1 MAREL
6 RRLLIPR
13 ERLQAAALGA
23 RGGLLVPLNGSE
35 QHYLRRVL
43 RLRDG
48 DPVAVVDG
56 AGNLWSAAL
65 VASDRLQLVES
76 LEAPRQRQAPP
87 APLLQLA
94 LALPRRDVELVWR
107 MATELGIDRLQP
119 LRAERC
125 VGIAAQ
131 PPLDRWRT
139 VVVEACE
146 QCERLW
152 IPQFAEMAE
161 ARGWLAEPLPGEPA
175 ESAGGASAG
184 NREGR
189 LLATTRRAGLP
200 LLQGVLRDQP
210 CADQRL
216 VVAVGPEGGWSPAEE
231 EAALAGGWQPVSL
244 GAAILRSGTAAVAA
258 AALLT
263 AWRAQAQPPAAAQFL
278 R

>member
-6 RRLLIPR
+6 RRLLIPL
-13 ERLQAAALGA
+13 ERLQAAAAQAAGA
-23 RGGLLVPLNGSE
+23 EAALRPGTPALLVPLSRSE

-56 AGNLWSAAL
+56 EGSRWSAAL
-65 VASDRLQLVES
+65 QASERLQLMEP
-76 LEAPRQRQAPP
+76 LDAPLQRQP
-87 APLLQLA
+87 AAERRLQLA

-125 VGIAAQ
+125 VAITE
-131 PPLDRWRT
+131 PPLERWRT
-139 VVVEACE
+139 VVAEACE

-152 IPQFAEMAE
+152 LPGIAGLEE
-161 ARGWLAEPLPGEPA
+161 AGPWLAG
-175 ESAGGASAG
+175 AGAASADPPL
-184 NREGR
+184 R
-189 LLATTRRAGLP
+189 LLATTRQHSLP
-200 LLQGVLRDQP
+200 LLQELLLEHRP
-210 CADQRL
+210 AAREL

-231 EAALAGGWQPVSL
+231 QAALAGGWQPVSL
-244 GAAILRSGTAAVAA
+244 GPTILRTDTAAVAA
-258 AALLT
+258 SALLT
-263 AWRAQAQPPAAAQFL
+263 NWRAQTDRRAEAQFL

>member
-13 ERLQAAALGA
+13 ERLQASAPPAP
-23 RGGLLVPLNGSE
+23 GGLRVPLNGSE

-43 RLRDG
+43 RLREG
-48 DPVAVVDG
+48 DQVAVVDG

-76 LEAPRQRQAPP
+76 LEAPRHQQPPP
-87 APLLQLA
+87 APILQLA

-125 VGIAAQ
+125 VAIAE
-131 PPLDRWRT
+131 PPLERWRM
-139 VVVEACE
+139 VVAEACE

-152 IPQFAEMAE
+152 LPAVSGLEE
-161 ARGWLAEPLPGEPA
+161 AGSWLAW
-175 ESAGGASAG
+175 AGAASADPPL
-184 NREGR
+184 R
-189 LLATTRRAGLP
+189 LLATTRQENLP
-200 LLQGVLRDQP
+200 LLQEWLHAHRP
-210 CADQRL
+210 AAREL

-231 EAALAGGWQPVSL
+231 EAALAGHWQPVSL
-244 GAAILRSGTAAVAA
+244 GSTILRSGTAAVAA

-263 AWRAQAQPPAAAQFL
+263 AWRAQAEPPAAAQFL